1 MRHSYSNIYDL
12 AHGFFYDPQ
21 DGERCYTNGG
31 SASFKD
37 DRFISYGTCIGYV
50 VKDKY
55 GDKVLLVS
63 DDTFSVTTAKH
74 IRYLI
79 NACPFSWIRVPMN
92 YGHEYSGLTQAEI
105 IGRIGRNLEYL
116 ITKEMAAKYTYT
128 RAAQRESSQ
137 HLLSMT
143 AKFIEKTGVKVKGAI
158 KFKNYL
164 DKKLS
169 VESIKK
175 ASARAR
181 QQAKIKAEKT
191 RKLVEKFKKK
201 LATGDVYPLIE
212 KYFFGYKLFTKEE
225 LLERELLE
233 KSFDVERPSFV
244 RVDKENGR
252 VITSQRVS
260 VTIDEVKPLLKL
272 WKHKH
277 NIVGLNLAQFTVLAN
292 NDKMVKIGCHNI
304 PVANIQAL
312 ADLLL

>member
-1 MRHSYSNIYDL
+1 MRHTYSNIYDL

-31 SASFKD
+31 SASFLG

-50 VKDKY
+50 VTDKY

-63 DDTFSVTTAKH
+63 NDNMSVTTSKH
-74 IRYLI
+74 ISRLI
-79 NACPFSWIRVPMN
+79 NACPFSFIRVPFQ
-92 YGHEYSGLTQAEI
+92 YGESLSGYTQEQVLKHLAE
-105 IGRIGRNLEYL
+105 RLEQL
-116 ITKEMAAKYTYT
+116 IEREIQAKYTYT
-128 RAAQRESSQ
+128 RAAQREHSQ
-137 HLLSMT
+137 DLLSMT

-164 DKKLS
+164 DRKLS

-175 ASARAR
+175 ASAQAR

-212 KYFFGYKLFTKEE
+212 KYFFGYRVFTKDE

-244 RVDKENGR
+244 MVDKENGR

-312 ADLLL
+312 ADMLL